1 MIYSIQ
7 DNGFD
12 FQRLDL
18 MLDDVIDYMPDDV
31 SEDDVLDFCQTNC
44 RLASWWPNLD
54 TLFISQNDG
63 EADSIPDISKWIDAS
78 LVLSPKA
85 HRLLGATLEQWGEL
99 LAVMVK
105 DERYYIFNCHTVG
118 EVDLSLCE
126 KEYFEGE
133 EIGVKKIAF
142 NESDVSEKLLFKTP
156 FNSCIE
162 IYCGERFKSFVAEF
176 SLTGVKFVPLES
188 NT

>member
-1 MIYSIQ
+1 MIYCIQ
-7 DNGFD
+7 DDGFD

-18 MLDDVIDYMPDDV
+18 MLDDVIEAKPVDV

-44 RLASWWPNLD
+44 RLASWWPNPD
-54 TLFISQNDG
+54 ALFISQSDG

-85 HRLLGATLEQWGEL
+85 HRLLGATLEQWGDL
-99 LAVMVK
+99 LPVMVK
-105 DERYYIFNCHTVG
+105 GERYYIFNCQTTG
-118 EVDLSLCE
+118 EVDLSLSV

-133 EIGVKKIAF
+133 EIGVKKIVF
-142 NESDVSEKLLFKTP
+142 NASDTSEKLLFKTP

-162 IYCGERFKSFVAEF
+162 IYCGERFKSLVEEF
-176 SLTGVKFVPLES
+176 SLTGIQFVPV
-188 NT
+188 